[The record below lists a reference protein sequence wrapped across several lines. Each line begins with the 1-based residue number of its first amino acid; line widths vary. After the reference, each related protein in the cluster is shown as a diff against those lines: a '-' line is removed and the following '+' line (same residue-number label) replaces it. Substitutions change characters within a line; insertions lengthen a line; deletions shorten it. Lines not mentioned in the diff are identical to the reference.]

1 MTTTF
6 RQPDL
11 ASDMAAAGTMRASRQ
26 PVARSIWVLLTMAVL
41 AVAAPRASDAK
52 PLATCKTMCQRLT
65 DCKMSSYTKQC
76 LDACKQYGYE
86 ASEEGRAQLL
96 TLTRY
101 SCKQIQSTVAGTAGD
116 QRSSTRNASARNSS
130 RRPPSTSTPGNDDYD
145 DYDDTGPTASG
156 YDPAH
161 RSYQPVRGYDSAQ
174 TSSQAMDTSCTW
186 VCRRLSECNL
196 MSSQRCG
203 EMCAMAASNGQ
214 PLRIGRESCPEIK
227 RAFVSSKWICYAEA
241 SVGTAYGNGPWSYA
255 RTSLPASGKTRDEA
269 YLAASSNCNA
279 MVSVDVN
286 TATLA
291 GAAVDS
297 GLCTVTQCFPPGSP
311 LF

>member
-1 MTTTF
+1 MT
-6 RQPDL
+6 
-11 ASDMAAAGTMRASRQ
+11 
-26 PVARSIWVLLTMAVL
+26 VL

-52 PLATCKTMCQRLT
+52 PQATCKTMCQRLT
-65 DCKMSSYTKQC
+65 DCKMASYTKQC

-96 TLTRY
+96 TLTKY
-101 SCKQIQSTVAGTAGD
+101 SCKQIQSAVAATDTHQHQQASP
-116 QRSSTRNASARNSS
+116 RSSSPRNSSTRA
-130 RRPPSTSTPGNDDYD
+130 PSPSNPYDDDNDDYD
-145 DYDDTGPTASG
+145 EDTGPTAGG
-156 YDPAH
+156 YD
-161 RSYQPVRGYDSAQ
+161 RGQ
-174 TSSQAMDTSCTW
+174 RSSQSASGNNPGDTSCSW

-203 EMCAMAASNGQ
+203 EVCAIAASNGQ
-214 PLRIGRESCPEIK
+214 PLRIGRESCPEIRK
-227 RAFVSSKWICYAEA
+227 AFVSNTWTCWAEA

-255 RTSLPASGKTRDEA
+255 RKSLPASGKTRDEA

-279 MVSVDVN
+279 MVSVDDN
-286 TATLA
+286 LATLS

-297 GLCTVTQCFPPGSP
+297 GLCKVTRCLPPGTP